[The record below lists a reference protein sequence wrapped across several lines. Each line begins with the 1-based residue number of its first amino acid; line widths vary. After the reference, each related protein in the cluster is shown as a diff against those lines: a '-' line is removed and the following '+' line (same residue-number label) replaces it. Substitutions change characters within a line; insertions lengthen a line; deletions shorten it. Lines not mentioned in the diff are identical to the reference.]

1 VTKAKGKEEK
11 MLRKPK
17 LLTIIA
23 VLGLLVI
30 SVFAISGCQ
39 VAEEA
44 PAEAPAEEPAEE
56 PAEAPAEEPVEV
68 PAEEEEAAADTIEL
82 ALIVKGVNSEFWQN
96 MLAGGET
103 FDEEN
108 GNVNVTPYGP
118 DSETDIEGAIT
129 ILENVV
135 TSKPDAIVIA
145 SQSGE
150 GAVPAVDNAMS
161 QGILVITTDTVIPT
175 DVVSHLATDN
185 LAGGRT
191 AADAMVEALDANGI
205 EKTGT
210 VVIMH
215 VVECDTDTLR
225 GQGFD
230 ERMGEI
236 APDIEIIHS
245 RYTNDEV
252 AEAMTAT
259 EESITAYDG
268 LIGIFG
274 IDYNIGEGIALAIE
288 QAGLQDEIMVI
299 AFDDSEAEIEALK
312 KGVIK
317 ALIVQDPYNM
327 GYLGC
332 DLVVRALNGEEVPE
346 YVDTGVK
353 VVKAE
358 DVQ

>member
-1 VTKAKGKEEK
+1 MKKT
-11 MLRKPK
+11 
-17 LLTIIA
+17 LLWFI
-23 VLGLLVI
+23 VLVVSLSMF
-30 SVFAISGCQ
+30 SVFTFSGCKA
-39 VAEEA
+39 AEEA
-44 PAEAPAEEPAEE
+44 AEEEAVEE
-56 PAEAPAEEPVEV
+56 EAVEEEAVEEEV
-68 PAEEEEAAADTIEL
+68 VEEEAAEEEAEEMIEI
-82 ALIVKGVNSEFWQN
+82 ALVVKSVNSEFWQN
-96 MLAGGET
+96 MLQGGED
-103 FDEEN
+103 FDGEN
-108 GNVNVTPYGP
+108 ENVNVTPYGP

-135 TSKPDAIVIA
+135 TSGPDAIVIA

-150 GAVPAVDNAMS
+150 GAVPSVDDAMS
-161 QGILVITTDTVIPT
+161 QGIPVITTDTIIPT
-175 DVVSHLATDN
+175 DVISHLATDN

-205 EKTGT
+205 EKSGT
-210 VVIMH
+210 IIIMH
-215 VVECDTDTLR
+215 VVECDTDRLR
-225 GQGFD
+225 GEGFD

-236 APDIEIIHS
+236 APDITIVHS

-252 AEAMTAT
+252 AEAMTCT
-259 EESITAYDG
+259 EESITAYDD

-288 QAGLQDEIMVI
+288 QAGIQDEIMII

-327 GYLGC
+327 GYKGC
-332 DLVVRALNGEEVPE
+332 TLIVDYLNGETVAE

-353 VVKAE
+353 VVKKE
-358 DVQ
+358 DVE

>member
-1 VTKAKGKEEK
+1 VIKSKGKEDK
-11 MLRKPK
+11 MLRKQK

-23 VLGLLVI
+23 VLSLFVI

-39 VAEEA
+39 VAEE
-44 PAEAPAEEPAEE
+44 
-56 PAEAPAEEPVEV
+56 V
-68 PAEEEEAAADTIEL
+68 PEEEEAAAETEEAVAETIDI

-96 MLAGGET
+96 MIAGGEK
-103 FDEEN
+103 FAEEN
-108 GNVNVTPYGP
+108 EDVNVTPYGP

-150 GAVPAVDNAMS
+150 GAVPAIDNAMS
-161 QGILVITTDTVIPT
+161 QGILVVTTDTVIPT

-259 EESITAYDG
+259 EESITAYDN

-288 QAGLQDEIMVI
+288 QADLQDEIMVI

-312 KGVIK
+312 KDVIK

-332 DLVVRALNGEEVPE
+332 DLAVKALKGEEVPG

-353 VVKAE
+353 VVKAA
-358 DVQ
+358 DVE

>member
-1 VTKAKGKEEK
+1 
-11 MLRKPK
+11 MLRKSM

-23 VLGLLVI
+23 VLSLSLI

-39 VAEEA
+39 AAE
-44 PAEAPAEEPAEE
+44 
-56 PAEAPAEEPVEV
+56 EV
-68 PAEEEEAAADTIEL
+68 PAEAEEVPAEAEEAAAEAEETVAEPIEI

-96 MLAGGET
+96 MIAGGEKYG
-103 FDEEN
+103 EEN
-108 GNVNVTPYGP
+108 ENVNVTYYGP

-150 GAVPAVDNAMS
+150 GAVPAIDSAMS
-161 QGILVITTDTVIPT
+161 QGIPVVTTDTVIPT
-175 DVVSHLATDN
+175 DVISHLATDN
-185 LAGGRT
+185 LAGGKI

-230 ERMGEI
+230 ERMSEI

-259 EESITAYDG
+259 EESITAYDD

-288 QAGLQDEIMVI
+288 QADLQDEIMVI

-312 KGVIK
+312 KDVIK

-327 GYLGC
+327 GYMGC
-332 DLVVRALNGEEVPE
+332 DLVVKALNGEEVSDF
-346 YVDTGVK
+346 VDTGVK
-353 VVKAE
+353 VVKAA
-358 DVQ
+358 DVE